1 MRKTKTNVLQSWVL
15 KDKDRLRNTNMV
27 IKIYVKYSK
36 LQKPLPE
43 IREKVV
49 NVFAHCALQKH
60 HFKGHSLLILFFSC
74 ISTIY
79 LSIFNFAIYFLFFVV
94 LTLHYAISTTIEYC
108 WSCSCQREFS
118 FEFDRHIPNKKLCSN
133 FLHFIQPDW
142 LLCVT
147 FSPQLKFKTYSSRF
161 TN

>member
-60 HFKGHSLLILFFSC
+60 HFKGHSPLVYFFPVNPL
-74 ISTIY
+74 ST
-79 LSIFNFAIYFLFFVV
+79 SVYF
-94 LTLHYAISTTIEYC
+94 
-108 WSCSCQREFS
+108 
-118 FEFDRHIPNKKLCSN
+118 
-133 FLHFIQPDW
+133 
-142 LLCVT
+142 
-147 FSPQLKFKTYSSRF
+147 
-161 TN
+161 